1 MVEAD
6 TEAMSNSDFMHFEA
20 LNKTKF
26 KSKKGG
32 VPRTDGKIAPPP
44 KKLQELWFKVNY

>member
-32 VPRTDGKIAPPP
+32 GVPRTDGKIAQPP
-44 KKLQELWFKVNY
+44 KKLQEL